1 MRVVVDPALSSFERH
16 FCKMVT
22 HILVD
27 VIVSE
32 ESSKV
37 SRSAVCVARGL
48 GADAGQRKVAKTYVV
63 HVSALVRARLS
74 GLLGRQGLRR

>member
-1 MRVVVDPALSSFERH
+1 MI
-16 FCKMVT
+16 T
-22 HILVD
+22 HVLVD

-37 SRSAVCVARGL
+37 SSSAIGVARGL

-63 HVSALVRARLS
+63 HVFGLGSGKARSPS
-74 GLLGRQGLRR
+74 GAVKDFDVVVGR